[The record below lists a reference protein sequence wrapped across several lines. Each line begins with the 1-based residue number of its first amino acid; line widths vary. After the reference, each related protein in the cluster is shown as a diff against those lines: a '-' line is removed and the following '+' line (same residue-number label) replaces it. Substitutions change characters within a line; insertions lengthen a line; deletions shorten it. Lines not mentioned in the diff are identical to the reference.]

1 MYQLDYKSN
10 LPLFEQIIQ
19 KIKEYIVRGL
29 LQPGDKI
36 PSIREYAS
44 LVGINPNTVSK
55 AYQELERQNVI
66 ITLKGKGAFVSDQQ
80 TSAATLPDEQLSKK
94 RLETTVLDFMY
105 QGIEAATLKDWIDE
119 IYGQLK
125 GGTKHGN

>member
-10 LPLFEQIIQ
+10 LPLFEQIVQ

-55 AYQELERQNVI
+55 AYQELERQHVI
-66 ITLKGKGAFVSDQQ
+66 TTVKGKGAFVSEQQ
-80 TSAATLPDEQLSKK
+80 KFSVIRPDEQLIKK
-94 RLETTVLDFMY
+94 QLEASLLDFIY
-105 QGIEAATLKDWIDE
+105 QGIEADTLKNWIDE
-119 IYGQLK
+119 IYAQLK
-125 GGTKHGN
+125 GGAKNGN